1 MTSIMLPLD
10 VLLTFLTVSLAI
22 TFAPGPDNLLVL
34 GQSISRGR
42 AAGLGI
48 AIGCALGCFTHT
60 LWATLGVSAVL
71 RTSPNAFFA
80 LKLAGAAYLIWL
92 GIQTLRSSGSSAVN
106 ARHTPPL
113 PWRRYVARGFIA
125 NAINPKV
132 ALFFLAFLPQFT
144 RPGYGVVE
152 WQMVTLGLVFALQT
166 IFVFGIVALAAGSI
180 GRLLARQPMIAP
192 WLDRLSGV
200 IFIGLAVSLVFSGR
214 NS

>member
-1 MTSIMLPLD
+1 MLPPD
-10 VLLTFLTVSLAI
+10 ILLTFLTVSLAI

-34 GQSISRGR
+34 GQSIARGR
-42 AAGLGI
+42 AAGMGI

-60 LWATLGVSAVL
+60 LWATLGVSAAL

-80 LKLAGAAYLIWL
+80 LKLAGAAYLVWL
-92 GIQTLRSSGSSAVN
+92 GVHALRSKGAAATDVR
-106 ARHTPPL
+106 ATPAL

-144 RPGYGVVE
+144 APAAGTVE
-152 WQMVTLGLVFALQT
+152 WQMVTLGIVFALQT
-166 IFVFGIVALAAGSI
+166 ILVFGTVALAAGSI
-180 GRLLARQPMIAP
+180 GRMLAKRPMISP

-200 IFIGLAVSLVFSGR
+200 IFIGLAVSLLFS
-214 NS
+214 SQDS